1 MAEAETAHAFSFP
14 GLTGGTIDLKAYA
27 GKPVLV
33 VNTASA
39 CGYTPQYADM
49 ETLHE
54 RFAARGLVVLA
65 VPSNDFGAQEPG
77 DAKQIAEFCSTRF
90 KVAFPMAAKQRV
102 LGPQAHPF
110 YRWIAEQL
118 GEGAVPRWNFH
129 KFLVGPDGTLVD
141 GWPSSVNPQDPKIVA
156 AIESHLS

>member
-1 MAEAETAHAFSFP
+1 MADGAHAFSFA
-14 GLTGGTIDLKAYA
+14 GLTGGTIDLKAFA

-39 CGYTPQYADM
+39 CGYTPQYADL
-49 ETLHE
+49 EALHE
-54 RFAARGLVVLA
+54 QFGARGLVVLA

-77 DAKQIAEFCSTRF
+77 DATQIAEFCATRYR
-90 KVAFPMAAKQRV
+90 VGFPIAAKQQV

-110 YRWIAEQL
+110 YRWIAATL

-129 KFLVGPDGTLVD
+129 KFLVGPDGALVD
-141 GWPSSVNPQDPKIVA
+141 GWPSQVNPRDPRIVS
-156 AIESHLS
+156 AIEPHLE